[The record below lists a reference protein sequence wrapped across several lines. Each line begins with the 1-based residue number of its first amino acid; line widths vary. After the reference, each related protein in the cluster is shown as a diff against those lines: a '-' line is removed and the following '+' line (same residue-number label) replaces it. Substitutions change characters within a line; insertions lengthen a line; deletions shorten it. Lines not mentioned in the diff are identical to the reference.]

1 MIGHCVAC
9 QNPYG
14 FFYHQN
20 GTIEH
25 PDSPREYE
33 KEKKK
38 LRESPDIRDPHA
50 QITDTYNWK
59 TGEHLKSVCTSPTG
73 DIIWEE
79 GRIPSKDLFFL
90 KYIKPNW
97 EEFWEEFNETT

>member
-1 MIGHCVAC
+1 M
-9 QNPYG
+9 
-14 FFYHQN
+14 
-20 GTIEH
+20 TI
-25 PDSPREYE
+25 
-33 KEKKK
+33 
-38 LRESPDIRDPHA
+38 DIRNLSHA

-97 EEFWEEFNETT
+97 EEFWEEFNETTKV